1 MQMTMTVALLLG
13 GILFLFCFIYTAAL
27 LLRK

>member
-1 MQMTMTVALLLG
+1 MTMHLALMLG

-27 LLRK
+27 LLRR

>member
-1 MQMTMTVALLLG
+1 MHLALMLG

-27 LLRK
+27 LLRR